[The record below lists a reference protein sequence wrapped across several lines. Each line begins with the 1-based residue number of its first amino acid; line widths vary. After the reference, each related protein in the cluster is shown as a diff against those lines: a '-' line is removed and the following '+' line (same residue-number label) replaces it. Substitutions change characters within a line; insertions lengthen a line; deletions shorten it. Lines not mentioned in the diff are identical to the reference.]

1 MKGRLYGIGVGPG
14 DPELLT
20 LKAARI
26 IGEAKVIAYLV
37 NDENFSLARNIATE
51 FIADN
56 CLELP
61 LAVPMRTDRYAANQ
75 VYDDGAQ
82 RIAEQ
87 LDRGHDVVV
96 LCEGDPLFYASFIYL
111 FERLQ
116 STYACTVIPGIS
128 AIPATCA
135 QSLLPLTTQLEK
147 YAVVTARLENHELR
161 DALLNFDS
169 VAILKVGRHRERII
183 QIVREANRAEDAI
196 YAEYVGQQ
204 NEKIVRNLR
213 DLEPGPGPYFSLML
227 ISRHKS

>member
-37 NDENFSLARNIATE
+37 NDEEVSLARNIAAE
-51 FIADN
+51 FIPDN
-56 CLELP
+56 CLELQLP
-61 LAVPMRTDRYAANQ
+61 VPMRTDRFAANQ
-75 VYDDGAQ
+75 VYDEGAQ
-82 RIAEQ
+82 RIAGQ
-87 LDRGHDVVV
+87 LDHGHDVVV

-116 STYACTVIPGIS
+116 STFKCTVVPGIS

-135 QSLLPLTTQLEK
+135 QSLLPLTTQLDK
-147 YAVVTARLENHELR
+147 YAVVTARLDSAELR
-161 DALLNFDS
+161 EALLNFDS
-169 VAILKVGRHRERII
+169 VAILKVGRHRERVI
-183 QIVREANRAEDAI
+183 QVVREANRAGDAI

-204 NEKIVRNLR
+204 NEKIIRNLR
-213 DLEPGPGPYFSLML
+213 DVAPGPGPYFSLML
-227 ISRHKS
+227 VSRHKS